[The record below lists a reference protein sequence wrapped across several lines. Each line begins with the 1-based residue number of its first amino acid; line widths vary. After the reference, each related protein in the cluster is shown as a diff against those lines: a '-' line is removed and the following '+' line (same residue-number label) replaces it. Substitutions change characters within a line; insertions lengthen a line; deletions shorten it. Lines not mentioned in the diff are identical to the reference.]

1 MVHPEIIDPDEF
13 EENENEDQR
22 EDKPG
27 DPNAL
32 ELPHVAQPND
42 NIYMNEV
49 NVPYN
54 KSPSRQN
61 AGTHSPAVT
70 NGLTSFHDLVDE
82 TWEALEHVEQ
92 LYEITE
98 SKFAETY
105 PGKCAFIGQQK
116 ERPMFVFGNKEE
128 LVQRQNSSHIIEKDY
143 FAGVFGEINES
154 KGENFYSWLE
164 EFLDLIVVASIVK
177 IAEQMKWQLKAFV
190 KKEVDTESLVGMYY
204 DTFCMFMMY
213 FSCFTT
219 HTMFWVRFTDIPGS
233 WDDYLHMLYGFG
245 LTMLALFIPEKSK
258 LFEDCSMI
266 VLSC

>member
-1 MVHPEIIDPDEF
+1 VVHPEIIDPDEF

-82 TWEALEHVEQ
+82 TWEALEHVS
-92 LYEITE
+92 T
-98 SKFAETY
+98 
-105 PGKCAFIGQQK
+105 
-116 ERPMFVFGNKEE
+116 
-128 LVQRQNSSHIIEKDY
+128 
-143 FAGVFGEINES
+143 
-154 KGENFYSWLE
+154 
-164 EFLDLIVVASIVK
+164 
-177 IAEQMKWQLKAFV
+177 
-190 KKEVDTESLVGMYY
+190 
-204 DTFCMFMMY
+204 
-213 FSCFTT
+213 
-219 HTMFWVRFTDIPGS
+219 
-233 WDDYLHMLYGFG
+233 
-245 LTMLALFIPEKSK
+245 
-258 LFEDCSMI
+258 FEDKKMFGKVVEVTSCDEM
-266 VLSC
+266 VLFTNLVRKKFNFVVFDVFAQRCLYFC